1 MAPKLKLGGIAAG
14 IFILS
19 SIAAYQYAQP
29 AGTGWQEVA
38 WPFPRDGWP
47 PGRAFHC
54 SLASCGDEI
63 DLYVRPK
70 LGFCNCDSGVAD
82 DDEVDRVADLD
93 MISDRFVPREAGE
106 VVHVA
111 GIAGRKRQYDLRMP
125 DGSQRLALGIA
136 ASRRCDLMVAVA
148 LGSALGKVA
157 EFDLQKRVLEFLAS
171 NPTASWMNAAL
182 TGRKN
187 GWSS

>member
-1 MAPKLKLGGIAAG
+1 MTRRLRLGGVAAG
-14 IFILS
+14 IFVLS

-29 AGTGWQEVA
+29 ASGGWQETA

-54 SLASCGDEI
+54 NIASCGDEI

-93 MISDRFVPREAGE
+93 LLSDRFVPLESGK
-106 VVHVA
+106 VVRLA
-111 GIAGRKRQYDLRMP
+111 DMTGRMRQYDLRMP

-136 ASRRCDLMVAVA
+136 TSRRCDLMVAVA
-148 LGSALGKVA
+148 LGKVA
-157 EFDLQKRVLEFLAS
+157 ASSLPRRVLDFLTS
-171 NPTASWMNAAL
+171 SPTARWMNAAL
-182 TGRKN
+182 ASG
-187 GWSS
+187 

>member
-1 MAPKLKLGGIAAG
+1 MSRRFFLGGIAAG
-14 IFILS
+14 VCILS
-19 SIAAYQYAQP
+19 CIAAYQHAP
-29 AGTGWQEVA
+29 AAAGWQEIA

-47 PGRAFHC
+47 PGRAYHC
-54 SLASCGDEI
+54 NVASCGEEI

-93 MISDRFVPREAGE
+93 LISERFVPLEPGK

-111 GIAGRKRQYDLRMP
+111 DMAGRMRDYTLQMS
-125 DGSQRLALGIA
+125 DGSRRTAIGIA

-148 LGSALGKVA
+148 LGKVA
-157 EFDLQKRVLEFLAS
+157 ASGFAPRTLDFLAS
-171 NPTASWMNAAL
+171 GPMASWINASMAS
-182 TGRKN
+182 R
-187 GWSS
+187 